1 MGITVFLLIWGPI
14 AALLYFPLTTH
25 TRQFR
30 LAPADAPPRGAEPTP
45 AAAKE
50 LHTLFWNSETEDH
63 SHGWRSAA

>member
-14 AALLYFPLTTH
+14 AALLYFPLTT
-25 TRQFR
+25 QNFR
-30 LAPADAPPRGAEPTP
+30 LAPADVPSRAAEPTP

-50 LHTLFWNSETEDH
+50 LRAFCWNSETEDH

>member
-14 AALLYFPLTTH
+14 AALLYFPLTTG
-25 TRQFR
+25 QLR
-30 LAPADAPPRGAEPTP
+30 LAPADAPPRAAEPTP

-63 SHGWRSAA
+63 PHGWRSAA

>member
-14 AALLYFPLTTH
+14 AALLYFPLTTG
-25 TRQFR
+25 QFR
-30 LAPADAPPRGAEPTP
+30 LAPADAPPRAAEPTP

-50 LHTLFWNSETEDH
+50 LHALCWNSETEDH

>member
-14 AALLYFPLTTH
+14 AALLYFPLTTG
-25 TRQFR
+25 QFR
-30 LAPADAPPRGAEPTP
+30 PAPADAPPRAAEPTP